1 MTHVVHLFA
10 NNSSVPYLNWFA
22 DRLKKYPGVKFTV
35 IALCPERPQ
44 MIEDMKERGCEC
56 IWIKF
61 DTRKR
66 KTGMIRSLFRLYFL
80 FLKLKPDVV
89 NAHLFDDSLP
99 GLLAARLSGVKKRVI
114 RKQDT
119 AFHWF
124 YTPKWVWADR
134 LNNFNATHIIA
145 ISHEAERFIIE
156 KEKAQASKLYMI
168 HNGIPFDEFTAQ
180 NENTKKQLIEKYKLE
195 GKIVIGTIAR
205 MIEWKGYQ
213 YIVEAVKILVG
224 SNKNLKF
231 LFVGEGEQ
239 RKEFEELVKKYD
251 LGEYIVFTGWIDR
264 KNIPSLYGVMDIYV
278 HAAIMEPFGFVISEA
293 MANKVPIVTTKT
305 GAAADVL
312 EHIKTCYFIKNKDP
326 QSIVNGI
333 SWMLA
338 HSELLKDM
346 GMREEELTREFF
358 SIDLMVDKH
367 VKLYLE

>member
-1 MTHVVHLFA
+1 
-10 NNSSVPYLNWFA
+10 
-22 DRLKKYPGVKFTV
+22 LKKYPGVEFTV
-35 IALCPERPQ
+35 IALCSERPR
-44 MIEDMKERGCEC
+44 MIEDMKERDCEC
-56 IWIKF
+56 VWIKF

-66 KTGMIRSLFRLYFL
+66 KMGMIKSFFRLYFL
-80 FLKLKPDVV
+80 FLKLRPDVV
-89 NAHLFDDSLP
+89 NTHLFDDSLP
-99 GLLAARLSGVKKRVI
+99 GLLAARLAGVRKRVI

-124 YTPKWVWADR
+124 YTPQWVWADR
-134 LNNFNATHIIA
+134 FNNFNATHIIA

-156 KEKAQASKLYMI
+156 KEKAPASKLYMI
-168 HNGIPFDEFTAQ
+168 HNGIPFDEFTTQ
-180 NENTKKQLIEKYKLE
+180 NENIKKQLIEKYKLE

-213 YIVEAVKILVG
+213 YIVEAIKILEK

-239 RKEFEELVKKYD
+239 RKDLEELVEKYG

-264 KNIPSLYGVMDIYV
+264 QDIASLYGILNIYV

-293 MANKVPIVTTKT
+293 MANKVPIVATKT

-312 EHIKTCYFIKNKDP
+312 EHMKTCYFCENKDP
-326 QSIVNGI
+326 RSIADGI

-346 GMREEELTREFF
+346 GIREEELAREFF
-358 SIDLMVDKH
+358 GIDQMVDKH
-367 VKLYLE
+367 MNLYLE